1 MQKGIFIGLGGAGI
15 TTVARLK
22 ALLFQRAY
30 SSDKTAMDAD
40 CSFIFYDTDKMSI
53 RNAQSDA
60 ELQRMMG
67 GYPVIDLGNE
77 FIDAGAVSPYQM
89 YQMAKYSSESDEV
102 SQRVLEWAIDPNVEG
117 HFCFPQKKLDEGAG
131 ADRMVGR
138 TGFVFKMREF
148 EEKIRSGLSKF
159 RELLF
164 AEGGNLEVEHPS
176 IWVFSSS
183 NGGTSS
189 SALLDVLYLIDR
201 LYKTEIA
208 NVDPDLR
215 LVLYMP
221 KAFMDLNQGD
231 MYNTYALN
239 AYSTLW
245 ELNAFRADAVLDND
259 GKKFGAFAAQPDRR
273 EWANIIPWK
282 VCRYVMAVDAESN
295 DGRRV
300 RIDQMYANTAE
311 TCYFLHT
318 GAAGHTM
325 VSRLDNDFSNSGPFY
340 GTFRT
345 SQTDRF
351 KWSNFVVGS
360 GYKAINKAD
369 DFLKEYVRKR
379 FRYDVLGTGL
389 IGPELRQVWANQED
403 LMAAVKDFA
412 EEYIFKHL
420 IDIDEPGHSEEVSL
434 YKHFKEVF
442 DKALPVPDQIN
453 RETADLFALKCRQ
466 TVAERERTFYI
477 SKKLYTESI
486 RNSVLKGIEKNIG
499 EYGLLYTYELLAW
512 VDDDYCERA
521 VLDKLMEHRKRL
533 NLWELEKDIYET
545 KTSIFQ
551 QLFGTPQVDLL
562 EKLRLYKD
570 ACFLSFVTDGIISII
585 RDITQDRIGLLE
597 YLRRGD
603 SSHFGIKGM
612 IDFVQEQYHRSLM
625 NCRDLATKFHKSVN
639 DVCNDYFP
647 RVHEFVEQDE
657 TWKNGNLFEHLYG
670 SIVPLDASHG
680 GKDNAG
686 FAHQPIRS
694 GMTQILE
701 SIKGQTA
708 TNRREFRF
716 ADVVLSR
723 PEDAPSQLKEL
734 MVGMD
739 RFVEE
744 VFESN
749 LYPVKAW
756 LDEPLELIFDECF
769 IKDGV
774 LDGVALQDY
783 VNSFRYSIPMFYPV
797 AQGTWTQ
804 AATRLLCVGNSDAF
818 AQRMGYIPGDC
829 NAQFLPDTGMDHRLV
844 VIKYEVGHNFYDYKY
859 FDMLS
864 SVYEHQRGQIVRG
877 AIGCHIHKEFVY
889 RDIAK
894 AFDHCKAKRFKD
906 FISLCWYDSFFE
918 YLNSLQDKSC
928 IEAFFWG
935 QIGMPA
941 MPPIPLD
948 AESSDLS
955 PVPLPPSFGGFNTT
969 SHFDFGYKPIVRM
982 LGLGELRLHA
992 ERIDIVEGRI
1002 VFVRSEWWE
1011 TNVKSQSLYS
1021 VFSDVIQIDDL
1032 DWSRDYLCKIREQFQ
1047 NMSSDMKAEIQKEF
1061 YQASL
1066 LQEDGDGLYT
1076 GEIWNRFSK
1085 KLDPMLARFKKT
1097 SADEKVLYIIKSVVG
1112 GMSGKNLFSF

>member
-30 SSDKTAMDAD
+30 SSDKRAMDAD

-53 RNAQSDA
+53 NNALSDA
-60 ELQRMMG
+60 GLQRMMG
-67 GYPVIDLGNE
+67 NYPVIDLGNE
-77 FIDAGAVSPYQM
+77 FIDAGAASPYQM

-117 HFCFPQKKLDEGAG
+117 HFCFSQKKLDEGAS
-131 ADRMVGR
+131 ADRMAGR
-138 TGFVFKMREF
+138 MGFVFKSHEF

-159 RELLF
+159 REQLF
-164 AEGGNLEVEHPS
+164 AGGGNLDVEHPS

-221 KAFMDLNQGD
+221 KAFMGVNQKNV
-231 MYNTYALN
+231 YHYALN

-245 ELNAFRADAVLDND
+245 ELNAFRTDAVLDND
-259 GKKFGAFAAQPDRR
+259 GKKFGTFAAQPDRR
-273 EWANIIPWK
+273 EWADLLPWK
-282 VCRYVMAVDAESN
+282 VCSYVMAVDAESN

-325 VSRLDNDFSNSGPFY
+325 VSRLDNDFSNLGPFY

-345 SQTDRF
+345 SQTDMF

-360 GYKAINKAD
+360 GYKAINKAN

-379 FRYDVLGTGL
+379 FCYDVLGTGM

-403 LMAAVKDFA
+403 LMAAVKEFA

-499 EYGLLYTYELLAW
+499 EYGLLYTYELLAL
-512 VDDDYCERA
+512 VDDDYCERV

-603 SSHFGIKGM
+603 SSHFGIMGM
-612 IDFVQEQYHRSLM
+612 IDFVQKQYHQSLM
-625 NCRDLATKFHKSVN
+625 NCRDLATIFHKSVN

-647 RVHEFVEQDE
+647 HVHEFVEEDE
-657 TWKNGNLFEHLYG
+657 TWKSNHQFEHLYD
-670 SIVPLDASHG
+670 SIVPLDAPHG
-680 GKDNAG
+680 SKDNAG
-686 FAHQPIRS
+686 FARQPIRS

-701 SIKGQTA
+701 NIKGQTA
-708 TNRREFRF
+708 TNSREFRF

-774 LDGVALQDY
+774 LDDVALQDY

-797 AQGTWTQ
+797 AQGTLTQ
-804 AATRLLCVGNSDAF
+804 AATRLLYVGNSDAF

-829 NAQFLPDTGMDHRLV
+829 NAQFLPDTGMDHRFV
-844 VIKYEVGHNFYDYKY
+844 VIKCEVGHSFYDYKY

-864 SVYEHQRGQIVRG
+864 SIYEHRRGQIERG

-889 RDIAK
+889 RDIAE

-918 YLNSLQDKSC
+918 YLNSLEDKSC
-928 IEAFFWG
+928 IEAFFG
-935 QIGMPA
+935 EQIDVPA
-941 MPPIPLD
+941 MPMSPVPPVPLED
-948 AESSDLS
+948 ALSGIS
-955 PVPLPPSFGGFNTT
+955 PVPLPPFYATYLFRYMPIISMNFIGG
-969 SHFDFGYKPIVRM
+969 
-982 LGLGELRLHA
+982 LRLIA
-992 ERIDIVEGRI
+992 ERIDVVDGRI
-1002 VFVRSEWWE
+1002 GFMQGSTRVCH
-1011 TNVKSQSLYS
+1011 VKSQSLYS

-1085 KLDPMLARFKKT
+1085 KLDPMLARFQKT
-1097 SADEKVLYIIKSVVG
+1097 KADEGVWYIIMSVAAG
-1112 GMSGKNLFSF
+1112 LSGKNLFY

>member
-1 MQKGIFIGLGGAGI
+1 MPKGIFIGLGGAGI

-30 SSDKTAMDAD
+30 NSNKRAMDAD
-40 CSFIFYDTDKMSI
+40 CSFIFFDTDEMSSI

-67 GYPVIDLGNE
+67 GFPVIDMRNE
-77 FIDAGAVSPYQM
+77 FLDAGAASPYQM
-89 YQMAKYSSESDEV
+89 YQMAKHSSESDEV

-117 HFCFPQKKLDEGAG
+117 HFCFSQKKLDEGAG
-131 ADRMVGR
+131 ANRMAGR
-138 TGFVFKMREF
+138 MGFVFKKDEF
-148 EEKIRSGLSKF
+148 EEKIRSGLNKF
-159 RELLF
+159 RELFF
-164 AEGGNLEVEHPS
+164 AGGGNLCVEHPS

-201 LYKTEIA
+201 LYKEEIA
-208 NVDPDLR
+208 NVNPYLR

-221 KAFMDLNQGD
+221 KAFMDVNQK
-231 MYNTYALN
+231 NVNHYALN

-245 ELNAFRADAVLDND
+245 ELNAFRTDAVLDND
-259 GKKFGAFAAQPDRR
+259 GKKFGTFAVQPDRR
-273 EWANIIPWK
+273 EWANFIPWN
-282 VCRYVMAVDAESN
+282 VCSYVMAVDVESN

-325 VSRLDNDFSNSGPFY
+325 VSRLDNDFSNLGPFY

-345 SQTDRF
+345 SQTDMF

-486 RNSVLKGIEKNIG
+486 RISVLKGIEKNIG

-521 VLDKLMEHRKRL
+521 VLDKLMEQRKRL
-533 NLWELEKDIYET
+533 NLWVLEKDIYET
-545 KTSIFQ
+545 KISIFQ

-562 EKLRLYKD
+562 ERLRLYKD

-585 RDITQDRIGLLE
+585 RDITQDRFGLLE

-612 IDFVQEQYHRSLM
+612 IDLVQDYYHQSIM
-625 NCRDLATKFHKSVN
+625 DCRELATTFRKSAN

-647 RVHEFVEQDE
+647 PIHEFVEQGE
-657 TWKNGNLFEHLYG
+657 TWKNGNLFEHLYD
-670 SIVPLDASHG
+670 SIVPLDAPHG

-686 FAHQPIRS
+686 FARQPIRS

-701 SIKGQTA
+701 NIKGQTA

-716 ADVVLSR
+716 ADVVLSQ

-744 VFESN
+744 VIESHT
-749 LYPVKAW
+749 YPVKAW
-756 LDEPLELIFDECF
+756 LDKPLELIFDDCF

-797 AQGTWTQ
+797 ARGHLTQ
-804 AATRLLCVGNSDAF
+804 ADTRLLYVGNSDAL
-818 AQRMGYIPGDC
+818 AQRMGYILGDR
-829 NAQFLPDTGMDHRLV
+829 NVQFLPDAGMDHRFV

-864 SVYEHQRGQIVRG
+864 SIYEQQREQIECG

-889 RDIAK
+889 RDIAE

-918 YLNSLQDKSC
+918 YLNSLEDKSC
-928 IEAFFWG
+928 IEAFFG
-935 QIGMPA
+935 EQIDVPA
-941 MPPIPLD
+941 MPM
-948 AESSDLS
+948 S
-955 PVPLPPSFGGFNTT
+955 PVPPVPLENDLSGHSLVLLPPFNTT
-969 SHFDFGYKPIVRM
+969 FHFRYMPIISMNFFG
-982 LGLGELRLHA
+982 GLRLIA
-992 ERIDIVEGRI
+992 ERIDVVDGRI
-1002 VFVRSEWWE
+1002 GFMQRS
-1011 TNVKSQSLYS
+1011 TRVCHVKSQSLYS

-1085 KLDPMLARFKKT
+1085 KLDPMLARFQKT
-1097 SADEKVLYIIKSVVG
+1097 KADEGVWYIIMSVAAG
-1112 GMSGKNLFSF
+1112 LSGKNLFY